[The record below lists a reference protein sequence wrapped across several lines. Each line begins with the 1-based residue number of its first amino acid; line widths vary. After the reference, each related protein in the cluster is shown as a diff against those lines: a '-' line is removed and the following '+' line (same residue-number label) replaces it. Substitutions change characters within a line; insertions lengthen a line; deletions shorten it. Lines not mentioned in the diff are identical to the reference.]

1 MKMTSLTNKTLLKI
15 SDNLALLSLHHETCF
30 AQTKFEPKSIKREA

>member
-15 SDNLALLSLHHETCF
+15 SDNLALLSLLIETCF

>member
-15 SDNLALLSLHHETCF
+15 SDNLALLSLFTNYAMGH
-30 AQTKFEPKSIKREA
+30 

>member
-15 SDNLALLSLHHETCF
+15 SDNLALLSLLIVFRSVE
-30 AQTKFEPKSIKREA
+30 QPKTTRNTQA

>member
-15 SDNLALLSLHHETCF
+15 SDNLALLSLLMYL
-30 AQTKFEPKSIKREA
+30 EA

>member
-15 SDNLALLSLHHETCF
+15 SDNLALLSLLVVF
-30 AQTKFEPKSIKREA
+30 RISKQPKITRNIQA